1 MNLAMQTVLVDLLVV
16 VSLLLVRY
24 CYNGPGATDWELSA
38 GVPWKRPGDRMQ
50 RGCYVVGLHG
60 WALHSRSILSS

>member
-38 GVPWKRPGDRMQ
+38 GVPWKRLWDRMQ
-50 RGCYVVGLHG
+50 PRGCSVVRPQE
-60 WALHSRSILSS
+60 WALHS